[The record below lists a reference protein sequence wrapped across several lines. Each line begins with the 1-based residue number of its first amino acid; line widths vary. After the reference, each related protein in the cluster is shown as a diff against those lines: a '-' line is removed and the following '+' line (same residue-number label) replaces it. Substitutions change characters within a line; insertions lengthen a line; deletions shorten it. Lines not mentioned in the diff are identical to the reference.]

1 MRRKLM
7 QRDVERLKLKPWIES
22 VRSWINVGV
31 EATILEQAER
41 YATNQKLKIWEN
53 YVKGQELSNGNVLG
67 GGRFYVQSVGDQKLA
82 SIQNHFASMCVKH
95 DPIIASFNSKR
106 GDIVLAQFLL
116 DYFWN
121 RAMIVSAP
129 RGAVEMI
136 NLKCSTS
143 IMETMKYIFTSDFE
157 MKNRDAVTFQMIP
170 ASSNACC
177 NHSHVDWNVSPT
189 RSSLAI
195 SDLEKL

>member
-1 MRRKLM
+1 MS
-7 QRDVERLKLKPWIES
+7 RLKLKPWIES
-22 VRSWINVGV
+22 VRSLINVGA

-67 GGRFYVQSVGDQKLA
+67 GGRFYLQSVGDQKLA
-82 SIQNHFASMCVKH
+82 SIQNHFASMCVKD

-121 RAMIVSAP
+121 RAM
-129 RGAVEMI
+129 
-136 NLKCSTS
+136 
-143 IMETMKYIFTSDFE
+143 

-170 ASSNACC
+170 ASSNVAAII
-177 NHSHVDWNVSPT
+177 HMLIGMFH
-189 RSSLAI
+189 RLAPHWP
-195 SDLEKL
+195 LVT

>member
-53 YVKGQELSNGNVLG
+53 YVKGQELSNGSTALETKQKRHLYVLG
-67 GGRFYVQSVGDQKLA
+67 GGRFYLQSVGDQKLA
-82 SIQNHFASMCVKH
+82 SIQNHFASMCVKD

-106 GDIVLAQFLL
+106 DC
-116 DYFWN
+116 
-121 RAMIVSAP
+121 
-129 RGAVEMI
+129 E
-136 NLKCSTS
+136 CT
-143 IMETMKYIFTSDFE
+143 
-157 MKNRDAVTFQMIP
+157 
-170 ASSNACC
+170 
-177 NHSHVDWNVSPT
+177 T
-189 RSSLAI
+189 RSC
-195 SDLEKL
+195 

>member
-53 YVKGQELSNGNVLG
+53 YVKGQELSNGSTALETKQKRHLYVLG
-67 GGRFYVQSVGDQKLA
+67 GGRFYLQSVGDQKLA
-82 SIQNHFASMCVKH
+82 SIQNHFASMCVKD

-106 GDIVLAQFLL
+106 GDILLAQFLL

-121 RAMIVSAP
+121 RAMIVNAP

-136 NLKCSTS
+136 HLKCSTS
-143 IMETMKYIFTSDFE
+143 IMETMK
-157 MKNRDAVTFQMIP
+157 
-170 ASSNACC
+170 
-177 NHSHVDWNVSPT
+177 
-189 RSSLAI
+189 
-195 SDLEKL
+195 

>member
-67 GGRFYVQSVGDQKLA
+67 GGRFYLQSVGDQKLA

-106 GDIVLAQFLL
+106 GDILLAQFLL

-121 RAMIVSAP
+121 RAMLIS
-129 RGAVEMI
+129 RAVEMI

-143 IMETMKYIFTSDFE
+143 IMETMKKKYLHF
-157 MKNRDAVTFQMIP
+157 
-170 ASSNACC
+170 
-177 NHSHVDWNVSPT
+177 
-189 RSSLAI
+189 
-195 SDLEKL
+195 

>member
-1 MRRKLM
+1 M

-82 SIQNHFASMCVKH
+82 SIQNHFASMFVK
-95 DPIIASFNSKR
+95 DALIIVSFNSKR
-106 GDIVLAQFLL
+106 GDIVLAQFIL

-121 RAMIVSAP
+121 RAMIVNSP

-143 IMETMKYIFTSDFE
+143 IMETMK
-157 MKNRDAVTFQMIP
+157 
-170 ASSNACC
+170 
-177 NHSHVDWNVSPT
+177 
-189 RSSLAI
+189 
-195 SDLEKL
+195 

>member
-67 GGRFYVQSVGDQKLA
+67 GGRFYLQSVGDQKLA

-106 GDIVLAQFLL
+106 GDILLAQFLL

-121 RAMIVSAP
+121 RAMLISSSKLCGP
-129 RGAVEMI
+129 EEK
-136 NLKCSTS
+136 N
-143 IMETMKYIFTSDFE
+143 IFTSDFE

>member
-1 MRRKLM
+1 M

-41 YATNQKLKIWEN
+41 YATNQKLK
-53 YVKGQELSNGNVLG
+53 VAVTDVLG
-67 GGRFYVQSVGDQKLA
+67 SGRFYVQSVGDQKLA
-82 SIQNHFASMCVKH
+82 SIQNHFASMFVK
-95 DPIIASFNSKR
+95 DAPIIVSFNSKR
-106 GDIVLAQFLL
+106 GDIVLAQFIL

-121 RAMIVSAP
+121 RAMIVNSP

-143 IMETMKYIFTSDFE
+143 IMETMK
-157 MKNRDAVTFQMIP
+157 
-170 ASSNACC
+170 
-177 NHSHVDWNVSPT
+177 
-189 RSSLAI
+189 
-195 SDLEKL
+195 